1 MFGVGRDWN
10 RMSATDFQETETNTE
25 RAEQMMMQRRMHVKM
40 LKKFPS
46 DDDDGAK
53 STWEKV

>member
-10 RMSATDFQETETNTE
+10 RMSATDFQETETETE

-40 LKKFPS
+40 LEKFPS

-53 STWEKV
+53 ST